1 MHTLCFLDMEKA
13 FDRCSWDFLIPAMR
27 AIGFGDDFISYI
39 ELAYSQDNA
48 PRRRLHVNGFLGPN
62 FHIRSGVAQGC
73 PISPLL
79 FLLIAE
85 PLSRLFNEHPHIE
98 GVKIG
103 GVRLCISQYADDC
116 TLICS
121 PGDEEDVKDILRIW
135 QGATCM
141 KENETKRE
149 GQLLGKLNRERNR
162 APKGV
167 IARDAWIEDGQ
178 TIRALGVP
186 MGNNFDIEEWYR
198 SRYRTVKARVSL
210 WPSIRRLSLKG
221 RNLLLQSIF
230 YGSFRYWLYFLVMP
244 QPIIDMIESDAKQ
257 MLWSTD
263 PTLISNETGTS
274 RGSRRYIHEK
284 ASYLPERKGGG
295 GVMHW
300 ASHCNAI
307 YAQWIVRYLHP
318 RRSPWKI
325 VADEWIRDGLLGR
338 AILLARAHDN
348 SGVEDVPTSA
358 PYLRKCLAV
367 FASLCIQQDT
377 SIMDYTIQAEPLWH
391 NWRWMIELP
400 DGRINIWQNELEAVF
415 LSDLLDQHSDPFDSD
430 EWESF
435 FVRDTTNEPVDS
447 LQEELNIIWE
457 AVEDEPFMKCVPP
470 KPDELEGPVAIVH
483 KDTGAVRYAHTSL
496 ESGTMIYR
504 ELWLDVS
511 NRPHLTG
518 QMAPPRHREMAQ
530 PIVVWDDTPS
540 EPPPTYGSEVV
551 NEIWERM
558 HHKEVAIMGPSTTV
572 YPRNVGW
579 YMEGQSNIVGSNG
592 AIRKLS
598 DLTPHM
604 ITKHLTS
611 LITKDVQPNCI
622 HN

>member
-1 MHTLCFLDMEKA
+1 MMKILATRMAEAVVQFVSISQTGFVPDAVIAENIMLLKLVQAYIEEEDGDAYFVFLDMEKA

-198 SRYRTVKARVSL
+198 SRYRVSYMY
-210 WPSIRRLSLKG
+210 S
-221 RNLLLQSIF
+221 
-230 YGSFRYWLYFLVMP
+230 
-244 QPIIDMIESDAKQ
+244 
-257 MLWSTD
+257 
-263 PTLISNETGTS
+263 
-274 RGSRRYIHEK
+274 
-284 ASYLPERKGGG
+284 
-295 GVMHW
+295 
-300 ASHCNAI
+300 
-307 YAQWIVRYLHP
+307 
-318 RRSPWKI
+318 
-325 VADEWIRDGLLGR
+325 
-338 AILLARAHDN
+338 
-348 SGVEDVPTSA
+348 
-358 PYLRKCLAV
+358 
-367 FASLCIQQDT
+367 
-377 SIMDYTIQAEPLWH
+377 
-391 NWRWMIELP
+391 
-400 DGRINIWQNELEAVF
+400 
-415 LSDLLDQHSDPFDSD
+415 
-430 EWESF
+430 
-435 FVRDTTNEPVDS
+435 
-447 LQEELNIIWE
+447 
-457 AVEDEPFMKCVPP
+457 
-470 KPDELEGPVAIVH
+470 EGPSFI
-483 KDTGAVRYAHTSL
+483 
-496 ESGTMIYR
+496 
-504 ELWLDVS
+504 
-511 NRPHLTG
+511 
-518 QMAPPRHREMAQ
+518 MALH
-530 PIVVWDDTPS
+530 S
-540 EPPPTYGSEVV
+540 PTFS
-551 NEIWERM
+551 
-558 HHKEVAIMGPSTTV
+558 
-572 YPRNVGW
+572 
-579 YMEGQSNIVGSNG
+579 
-592 AIRKLS
+592 
-598 DLTPHM
+598 
-604 ITKHLTS
+604 
-611 LITKDVQPNCI
+611 
-622 HN
+622 